1 MKKILLIGGCG
12 YIGSRLYKHL
22 VSKNFNIKI
31 VDIGWF
37 GINQKNVL
45 NIDYRNLNE
54 SFVKEYDSIVLLAGH
69 SSVKM
74 CDTEIQNSWINNVS
88 NFVGLVEKMDKH
100 QQLIYAS
107 SGSVYGISGSHI
119 FQPVNNYDITKYVL
133 DLESEKLI
141 SKGYN
146 LVGLRFGTV
155 NGASPNLRCDLMINS
170 MFRSAMQT
178 GKIIINNKNIKR
190 PLLAISDLCSAVET
204 LINSEKRQSGIFDLF
219 SFNDKVIDIALDV
232 SSATSAE
239 IYEIEDKDG
248 VYDYEMKNTQFHSTF
263 NFEFRGDRKSIIK
276 ELVSWSDQ
284 MVYGD
289 RNTPKKYA

>member
-22 VSKNFNIKI
+22 ISKDFIVKI

-37 GINQKNVL
+37 NINQKNVL
-45 NIDYRNLNE
+45 NIDYRNLSE
-54 SFVKEYDSIVLLAGH
+54 SFVKEYNSIVLLAGH

-88 NFVGLVEKMDKH
+88 NFVGLVEKMNKD

-133 DLESEKLI
+133 DLECEKLI
-141 SKGYN
+141 NKGYN

-170 MFRSAMQT
+170 MFKSAIQT

-190 PLLAISDLCSAVET
+190 PLLAISDLCRA
-204 LINSEKRQSGIFDLF
+204 IEKIITHDKKVNGIFDLY

-232 SSATSAE
+232 SEVTNAK
-239 IYEIEDKDG
+239 INEIEDRDG
-248 VYDYEMKNTQFHSTF
+248 VYDYEMKNIEFHS
-263 NFEFRGDRKSIIK
+263 NFDFKFQGTRKTIIQ
-276 ELVSWSDQ
+276 ELVNWADQ

-289 RNTPKKYA
+289 RNTPKKYS

>member
-12 YIGSRLYKHL
+12 YIGSRLYQHL
-22 VSKNFNIKI
+22 ISKNFIVRI

-45 NIDYRNLNE
+45 NTDYRNLNE
-54 SFVKEYDSIVLLAGH
+54 SFIKEYDSIVLLAGH

-74 CDTEIQNSWINNVS
+74 CDIEIQNSWVNNVS
-88 NFVGLVEKMDKH
+88 NFVGLVEKMSKN

-141 SKGYN
+141 GKGYN

-155 NGASPNLRCDLMINS
+155 NGASLNLRCDLMINS
-170 MFRSAMQT
+170 MFRSATENKQIT
-178 GKIIINNKNIKR
+178 INNKNVKR
-190 PLLAISDLCSAVET
+190 PLLAISDLCNAIET
-204 LINSEKRQSGIFDLF
+204 IINKEDKISGIFDLY
-219 SFNDKVIDIALDV
+219 SFNDRVIDIALDV
-232 SSATSAE
+232 SDATNAKIVE
-239 IYEIEDKDG
+239 TEDRDG
-248 VYDYEMKNTQFHSTF
+248 VYDYEMKSTQFQTNF
-263 NFEFRGDRKSIIK
+263 NFTFTGNRKSIIQ
-276 ELVSWSDQ
+276 ELIEW
-284 MVYGD
+284 MHKMKYGD
-289 RNTPKKYA
+289 RSVPRKYS